1 MWYIKVREF
10 FTTRNI
16 NITNILFNI
25 ALVVLSNAIRH
36 TKGIKGIRTGKKKMQ
51 PLLSAVRMTVYIK
64 KYKAPV
70 DKLLELITC

>member
-16 NITNILFNI
+16 NIINILFNI
-25 ALVVLSNAIRH
+25 ALVVLPNAIRH
-36 TKGIKGIRTGKKKMQ
+36 RKDIKGIRTEKKKMQ
-51 PLLSAVRMTVYIK
+51 PLLSADRMIVYIK
-64 KYKAPV
+64 KYKALV